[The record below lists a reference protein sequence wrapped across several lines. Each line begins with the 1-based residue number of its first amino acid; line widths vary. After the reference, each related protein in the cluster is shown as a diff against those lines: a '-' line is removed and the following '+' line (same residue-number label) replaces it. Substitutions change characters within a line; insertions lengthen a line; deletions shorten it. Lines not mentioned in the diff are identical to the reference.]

1 MTLLWLIPGFLL
13 LVAGAELL
21 IRGGSALALRL
32 GLPPLVVGLTVVAFG
47 TSSPEL
53 VVSLQAAVTGRGDIS
68 LGNVVGSN
76 ICNIALILGLAAL
89 IRPLKI
95 QSQLIRLDVPIMIGC
110 SLLLGTML
118 TDARLSRAEGAV
130 LLVGIAGYIWLSLR
144 KARRESRQVQE
155 ALLAVESIPDASR
168 RSLFRD
174 LILVVGG
181 VFVLVLGAD
190 LFIRGA
196 VAAARGL
203 GVSEAVI
210 GLTLVALGTS
220 LPELATSTVAAVKK
234 QGDIAIGNIIG
245 SNIFNILGI
254 LGVAALVRPFRGSG
268 IGRTDLATMI
278 GLALLMLPLMRS
290 GFVLSRR
297 EGAFLLVIYGL
308 YIGHLAV

>member
-89 IRPLKI
+89 ILKI